1 MGKNSATMTPILSI
15 LTPAIPLRMAQ
26 LATLSD
32 EIARQIGD
40 MPVEH
45 LALVDNMKRSVG
57 LKRQA
62 LLDVAQGEYVIYL
75 DDDDTITE
83 NYVGYI
89 LAACQRGRD
98 VITFRQR
105 ATINGKVGHIDF
117 RLNAPADRPWQE
129 DMTVTRP
136 PWHVCAWRRDLVK
149 DCLFPDINDGE
160 DIIWCQQARALVKTE
175 THIDA
180 ELHHYR
186 FDSAHTAATGR

>member
-1 MGKNSATMTPILSI
+1 MKPVISI
-15 LTPAIPLRMAQ
+15 LTPSIPRRLNQ
-26 LATLSD
+26 LDGLCEHIAMQ
-32 EIARQIGD
+32 IARARV
-40 MPVEH
+40 PVEH
-45 LALVDNMKRSVG
+45 LVFTDNMTRSVG

-62 LLDVAQGEYVIYL
+62 LIQIARGHYIAFV
-75 DDDDTITE
+75 DDDDWISSD
-83 NYVGYI
+83 YVAQ
-89 LAACQRGRD
+89 LVTACCHDRD

-117 RLNAPADRPWQE
+117 RLNAPADCPWQE